1 MRKLF
6 AVVLTGCFLALMIAG
21 SAFAQVPGT
30 SIRASIPFE
39 FVVQGRTLP
48 AGNYEITRITDEPVG
63 LLIRNVDHRR
73 FEAMFSTE
81 PLDAR
86 KVPNK
91 SWLVFHRYGDTSFL
105 SEVVT
110 AGQQRGEE
118 LYPSHQERTLQ
129 KDMAKNNIQAE
140 TVTVA
145 MN

>member
-6 AVVLTGCFLALMIAG
+6 AVVLTGCFLALLIAG

-81 PLDAR
+81 PLDSR

-105 SEVVT
+105 AEVVT

-129 KDMAKNNIQAE
+129 KDMAKNQIQAE

>member
-1 MRKLF
+1 MKKLF
-6 AVVLTGCFLALMIAG
+6 AVVVTGCFLVLLIAG
-21 SAFAQVPGT
+21 SAYAQFPGT
-30 SIRASIPFE
+30 SVRAAIPFE
-39 FVVQGRTLP
+39 FVVQGTTLP
-48 AGNYEITRITDEPVG
+48 AGTYEITRVTDEPVG

-73 FEAMFSTE
+73 YQAMFPTE

-86 KVPNK
+86 RVPNK

-110 AGQQRGEE
+110 AGELRGEE
-118 LYPSHQERTLQ
+118 LYPSHQERTLRRE
-129 KDMAKNNIQAE
+129 MAKNQLGPE

>member
-1 MRKLF
+1 MKKLF
-6 AVVLTGCFLALMIAG
+6 AVVLTGCFLALLIAG

-39 FVVQGRTLP
+39 FVVEGRTLP
-48 AGNYEITRITDEPVG
+48 AGTYEITRVTDEPVG

-73 FEAMFSTE
+73 FEAMFPTE
-81 PLDAR
+81 PLDAHR
-86 KVPNK
+86 IPNK

-118 LYPSHQERTLQ
+118 LYPSHQERTLRRE
-129 KDMAKNNIQAE
+129 MAKNQNEPE
-140 TVTVA
+140 TITVA